1 MLPVIWG
8 LLSENFYL
16 ALNCPLSWL
25 LVLGSWLSAFGFQ
38 LSALIV
44 IGFQLS
50 AIIVLDSLKSQI
62 SHHEVT
68 YSLILSLLGSVVAP
82 IRNSST
88 FLAASR
94 PSEIAQTTRD

>member
-8 LLSENFYL
+8 LLSVICYL
-16 ALNCPLSWL
+16 GSVIRKFQISAELSFVL
-25 LVLGSWLSAFGFQ
+25 ALGSWLSALGFQ
-38 LSALIV
+38 LSTLIV
-44 IGFQLS
+44 I
-50 AIIVLDSLKSQI
+50 DSLKSQI